1 MDEEAQERT
10 EERTP
15 VDAVLLALEQARKA
29 HHGKRQ
35 QIVADDRLPARGV
48 RNVEKQLQKAER
60 ERDKQARAKAP
71 ADAEQE
77 NREHRK
83 RHRAAV
89 RQLPKL
95 EIAQHLRQS
104 QQERA
109 LTQAAERHFSFCH
122 EKHLR
127 K

>member
-29 HHGKRQ
+29 HHSKSQ
-35 QIVADDRLPARGV
+35 QIVADDRLPACGV
-48 RNVEKQLQKAER
+48 GNVEKQLEKAER

-89 RQLPKL
+89 RQLPEL
-95 EIAQHLRQS
+95 QIAQHLRQS

-109 LTQAAERHFSFCH
+109 LAQAAERHFAFCH